1 MKLLL
6 FAFLAPAASGFIV
19 SSTTDSMVPSSE
31 TVDYVCQ
38 MTNMWSS
45 ANHPINYPT
54 SSAHWSPPVL
64 AAHSSAYT
72 MWESGGMAS
81 TGIENMAELGS
92 TGSLNSELSASADV
106 GDVVIGMN
114 AFNNQI
120 TTQTFSQLEMD
131 STNKYFSMV
140 SMVAPR

>member
-1 MKLLL
+1 
-6 FAFLAPAASGFIV
+6 
-19 SSTTDSMVPSSE
+19 
-31 TVDYVCQ
+31 
-38 MTNMWSS
+38 
-45 ANHPINYPT
+45 
-54 SSAHWSPPVL
+54 
-64 AAHSSAYT
+64 